1 MKRSASRVQEKIAA
15 VALRTLL
22 LLPLL
27 FFLVFPGA
35 LPVVTAAEDTYQV
48 SKVEIR
54 GNFLFAEET
63 LQKAIQEYLGPRK
76 TVRDL
81 ESIQNAIFSSY
92 KQAGYT
98 LVSIAIAAPPDS
110 NGLLTVIVKEDI
122 FRSVKVT
129 GNKYLKE

>member
-27 FFLVFPGA
+27 FFQLFPGS
-35 LPVVTAAEDTYQV
+35 LPVVAAADETYQV

-110 NGLLTVIVKEDI
+110 NGLMTGTGKEDLL
-122 FRSVKVT
+122 RSAKVT
-129 GNKYLKE
+129 GKK

>member
-27 FFLVFPGA
+27 FFQLFPGS
-35 LPVVTAAEDTYQV
+35 LPVVAAADETYQV

-98 LVSIAIAAPPDS
+98 LVSIVIAGPPDN

-122 FRSVKVT
+122 LRSVKVT
-129 GNKYLKE
+129 GN